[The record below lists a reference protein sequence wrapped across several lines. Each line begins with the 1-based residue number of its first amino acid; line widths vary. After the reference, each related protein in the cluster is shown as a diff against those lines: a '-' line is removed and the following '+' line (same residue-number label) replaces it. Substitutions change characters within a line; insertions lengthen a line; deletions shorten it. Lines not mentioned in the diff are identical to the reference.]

1 MKKQVITLALL
12 SSALAGPASAA
23 PVERNYGVSGFD
35 RVRVDGDY
43 KVVLTNGVAP
53 FAKAKGSARAID
65 AVAMR
70 VEGRTLVIGMNRSAG
85 WGGYPGESAGPVEIS
100 VGTHELTALW
110 VNGGG
115 AISIN
120 QVRGLSFE
128 ATAQGAG
135 MISIDQMDVDQF
147 KLALAGAAT
156 ARLGGRAAM
165 TTVIIRGSSL
175 LDGETLAVKDA
186 TIGAQGPA
194 IVKLAVSGTAK
205 IDAIGVSSITLTG
218 NPACTVKT
226 QGSASV
232 TGCKVSRF

>member
-1 MKKQVITLALL
+1 MKYTVITLAFV
-12 SSALAGPASAA
+12 SLAFASPANAA

-35 RVRVDGDY
+35 RVRVDGNY
-43 KVVLTNGVAP
+43 KVVLTNDVAP
-53 FAKAKGSARAID
+53 YAKAKGSARAID
-65 AVAMR
+65 AVAIR
-70 VEGRTLVIGMNRSAG
+70 VEGRTLVIGMNRSAS

-100 VGTHELTALW
+100 IGTHELTAVW

-120 QVRGLSFE
+120 HVRGLSFE

-135 MISIDQMDVDQF
+135 MINIDRMDVDQF

-165 TTVIIRGSSL
+165 TTAIIRGSSL
-175 LDGETLAVKDA
+175 FDGETLAVKDA

-232 TGCKVSRF
+232 SGCKVAHY